1 MVSVS
6 DKADLWWC
14 EVNWS
19 LTVESN
25 GRISCE
31 SCFVMTQMSTLDPEP
46 RSPSTPAIMA
56 SRTSCMASCR
66 CRTNTNSQT
75 VVIGSAM

>member
-31 SCFVMTQMSTLDPEP
+31 SSFVMTQMSTLDPEP

-56 SRTSCMASCR
+56 SRTSRMASSR
-66 CRTNTNSQT
+66 WTNTNNQT
-75 VVIGSAM
+75 GA